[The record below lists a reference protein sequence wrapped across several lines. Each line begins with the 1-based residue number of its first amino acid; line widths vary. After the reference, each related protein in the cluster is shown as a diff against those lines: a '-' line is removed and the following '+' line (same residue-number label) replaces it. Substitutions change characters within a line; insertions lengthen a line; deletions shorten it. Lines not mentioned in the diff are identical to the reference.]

1 MKCFRHQTADSVQ
14 QISRCAG
21 KEPTPQ
27 RLMKRRQQRQN
38 QGLDGM
44 ETADWLQQH
53 NLTRKLTNHHV
64 RVKLTSNT
72 REDLNSTLIF
82 DKCGPGRP
90 EADTVTNIS
99 IK

>member
-1 MKCFRHQTADSVQ
+1 MFQTADSVQ

-53 NLTRKLTNHHV
+53 NLTVKLTNHHV

-72 REDLNSTLIF
+72 REDLNSLRSF
-82 DKCGPGRP
+82 L
-90 EADTVTNIS
+90 TNVDPVDQ
-99 IK
+99 KLTQ